1 MVRKQAVARKAKEGR
16 RARRG
21 QARAAAEGTR
31 PRLRFGR
38 KNVALFAAGGVSIAI
53 GYVFLA
59 AGSITVAPILLVAG
73 YCVFF
78 PMGILV
84 RDSAEAR
91 GGGE

>member
-1 MVRKQAVARKAKEGR
+1 MVRKQAARKAKDNR
-16 RARRG
+16 RPRRG
-21 QARAAAEGTR
+21 QARGAVESAR

-38 KNVALFAAGGVSIAI
+38 RNLALFAAGGVSIAV